1 MDKIEAIQWIRELL
15 QQAPRS
21 SDEKSKELLHVLRG
35 LEHDARETGLNSKW
49 LEEARRLLEE
59 EE

>member
-1 MDKIEAIQWIRELL
+1 MDKIEALTWIRELL
-15 QQAPRS
+15 QAPRS
-21 SDEKSKELLHVLRG
+21 SDEKSEELLRVLRG